1 MGKKKNVNV
10 VNPVRNSS
18 GALNPA
24 GIILKSNPA
33 AEQRGIISNGV
44 NRFGPWPKD
53 GNGKVKRKEEN
64 LC

>member
-1 MGKKKNVNV
+1 MTIFRAFCVPNKFIYNLLIPKLFYLQEI

-44 NRFGPWPKD
+44 N
-53 GNGKVKRKEEN
+53 
-64 LC
+64 

>member
-1 MGKKKNVNV
+1 MSGFDMGPSGMAQGETLGQGKGLGYGPKKN
-10 VNPVRNSS
+10 
-18 GALNPA
+18 LN
-24 GIILKSNPA
+24 A
-33 AEQRGIISNGV
+33 A